1 MSNESIE
8 PETGPAIT
16 SETASAETPEI
27 DAVAEPE
34 PVEGA
39 EPETVASD
47 AGEPS
52 DEGSDPEAMPDES
65 GGTPSTHPELADKS
79 LRILEALL
87 FASAEPLG
95 AAQLAPHV
103 GEGADVEALL
113 VRLAEE
119 YKPRGVNLVRRADKW
134 AFRTAEDLGY
144 LLRREQTDNKPL
156 SRAALETLSI
166 IAYHQPTTRAEVE
179 EVRGVAT
186 GKGTLDLLME
196 AGWVRMRG
204 RRRTPGRPV
213 TYGTTEAFLD
223 HFGLES
229 LADLPG
235 LEELKGAGL
244 LSNRL
249 PPNMQ
254 IPLPF
259 DGPLREDEDPL
270 DPDDTEG
277 QDEPTE

>member
-1 MSNESIE
+1 MSDQIE
-8 PETGPAIT
+8 MT
-16 SETASAETPEI
+16 I
-27 DAVAEPE
+27 DAPAVI
-34 PVEGA
+34 
-39 EPETVASD
+39 
-47 AGEPS
+47 
-52 DEGSDPEAMPDES
+52 DERQ
-65 GGTPSTHPELADKS
+65 
-79 LRILEALL
+79 LRIIEALL

-95 AAQLAPHV
+95 AAELSPHL
-103 GEGADVEALL
+103 GEGASLEALL
-113 VRLAEE
+113 AELTGR
-119 YKPRGVNLVRRADKW
+119 YAGRGVNIVKRGDKW
-134 AFRTAEDLGY
+134 AFRTAPDLSF
-144 LLRREQTDNKPL
+144 LLRREQTDQRPL
-156 SRAALETLSI
+156 SRAALETLAI
-166 IAYHQPTTRAEVE
+166 IAYHQPATRAEVE

-196 AGWVRMRG
+196 AGWIRMRG

-223 HFGLES
+223 HFGLET

-244 LSNRL
+244 LSGQL

-270 DPDDTEG
+270 DPDDTGG
-277 QDEPTE
+277 QDEEP

>member
-1 MSNESIE
+1 M
-8 PETGPAIT
+8 PAGDILD
-16 SETASAETPEI
+16 EGEHLE
-27 DAVAEPE
+27 VAERN
-34 PVEGA
+34 
-39 EPETVASD
+39 
-47 AGEPS
+47 
-52 DEGSDPEAMPDES
+52 
-65 GGTPSTHPELADKS
+65 
-79 LRILEALL
+79 LRIVEALL
-87 FASAEPLG
+87 FASTEPLSPADV
-95 AAQLAPHV
+95 AAYL
-103 GEGADVEALL
+103 GEGADVDELL
-113 VRLAEE
+113 SILAER
-119 YKPRGVNLVRRADKW
+119 YADRGVNLVRRGDKW
-134 AFRTAEDLGY
+134 AFRTADDLGF
-144 LLRREQTDNKPL
+144 LLRREETESRAL

-166 IAYHQPTTRAEVE
+166 IAYHQPATRAEVE

-249 PPNMQ
+249 PPSMQ

-259 DGPLREDEDPL
+259 DGALRDDEDPL
-270 DPDDTEG
+270 DPEDLAETLER
-277 QDEPTE
+277 EEES

>member
-1 MSNESIE
+1 MSDESLA
-8 PETGPAIT
+8 PETGPT
-16 SETASAETPEI
+16 ENPN
-27 DAVAEPE
+27 
-34 PVEGA
+34 
-39 EPETVASD
+39 
-47 AGEPS
+47 
-52 DEGSDPEAMPDES
+52 
-65 GGTPSTHPELADKS
+65 LADRS

-87 FASAEPLG
+87 FASAEPL
-95 AAQLAPHV
+95 AASQLAPHL

-113 VRLAEE
+113 RRLAED
-119 YKPRGVNLVRRADKW
+119 YSTRGVHLVKRADKW
-134 AFRTAEDLGY
+134 AFRTAEDLGF
-144 LLRREQTDNKPL
+144 LLWREQTDSKPL

-166 IAYHQPTTRAEVE
+166 IAYHQPATRAEVE

-196 AGWVRMRG
+196 TGWIRMRG

-270 DPDDTEG
+270 DPDDIEG
-277 QDEPTE
+277 QDEPSE

>member
-1 MSNESIE
+1 MSDEIE
-8 PETGPAIT
+8 PAAADPAG
-16 SETASAETPEI
+16 TA
-27 DAVAEPE
+27 
-34 PVEGA
+34 GA
-39 EPETVASD
+39 EPEITATGTLHD
-47 AGEPS
+47 A
-52 DEGSDPEAMPDES
+52 DPA
-65 GGTPSTHPELADKS
+65 ARY

-87 FASAEPLG
+87 FASAEPL
-95 AAQLAPHV
+95 ATAELAPHL
-103 GEGADVEALL
+103 GEGADTLGLLALL
-113 VRLAEE
+113 QEQYAA
-119 YKPRGVNLVRRADKW
+119 RGVNLVRRGDKW
-134 AFRTAEDLGY
+134 AFRTAPDLGFL
-144 LLRREQTDNKPL
+144 LLRETTDNKPL
-156 SRAALETLSI
+156 SRAALETLAI
-166 IAYHQPTTRAEVE
+166 IAYHQPATRAEVE

-196 AGWVRMRG
+196 AGWIRMRG

-213 TYGTTEAFLD
+213 TYGTTDAFLD

-259 DGPLREDEDPL
+259 DGPLRDDEDPL
-270 DPDDTEG
+270 DPDDIEG
-277 QDEPTE
+277 QDEDQ

>member
-1 MSNESIE
+1 MPDQYDIPEQGAPHSK
-8 PETGPAIT
+8 PAAAAETGDGAGRGHI
-16 SETASAETPEI
+16 ESALAANE
-27 DAVAEPE
+27 
-34 PVEGA
+34 
-39 EPETVASD
+39 
-47 AGEPS
+47 
-52 DEGSDPEAMPDES
+52 EATESANPD
-65 GGTPSTHPELADKS
+65 LADRS
-79 LRILEALL
+79 LRIIEALL
-87 FASAEPLG
+87 FASAEPLS
-95 AAQLAPHV
+95 ASELAPYL
-103 GEGADVEALL
+103 GEGADANALL
-113 VRLAEE
+113 AELQKR
-119 YKPRGVNLVRRADKW
+119 YAPRGVNLVRRADKW
-134 AFRTAEDLGY
+134 AFRTAQDLSFL
-144 LLRREQTDNKPL
+144 LLRETTDSKPL
-156 SRAALETLSI
+156 SRAALETLAI
-166 IAYHQPTTRAEVE
+166 IAYHQPATRAEVE

-196 AGWVRMRG
+196 AGWIRMRG

-277 QDEPTE
+277 QDEEQ

>member
-1 MSNESIE
+1 MSE
-8 PETGPAIT
+8 
-16 SETASAETPEI
+16 
-27 DAVAEPE
+27 DF
-34 PVEGA
+34 
-39 EPETVASD
+39 
-47 AGEPS
+47 EPS
-52 DEGSDPEAMPDES
+52 QSPD
-65 GGTPSTHPELADKS
+65 LAERQ

-87 FASAEPLG
+87 FASAEPLS
-95 AAQLAPHV
+95 AAELALQL
-103 GEGADVEALL
+103 GEGADVEGLL
-113 VRLAEE
+113 TLLQQR
-119 YKPRGVNLVRRADKW
+119 YTGRGVNLVKRADKW
-134 AFRTAEDLGY
+134 AFRTAADLDF
-144 LLRREQTDNKPL
+144 LLRRETTDNRPL
-156 SRAALETLSI
+156 SRAALETLAI
-166 IAYHQPTTRAEVE
+166 IAYHQPATRAEVE

-223 HFGLES
+223 HFGLEG

-270 DPDDTEG
+270 DPDDIEG

>member
-8 PETGPAIT
+8 PETGPAIAPD
-16 SETASAETPEI
+16 SIPAETPEI
-27 DAVAEPE
+27 DVA
-34 PVEGA
+34 
-39 EPETVASD
+39 PETEG
-47 AGEPS
+47 GEPS
-52 DEGSDPEAMPDES
+52 DFEAEADQEPADATAGEPPQVEEA
-65 GGTPSTHPELADKS
+65 PSEHPELADKA
-79 LRILEALL
+79 LRIIEALL

-103 GEGADVEALL
+103 GEGADVEGLL
-113 VRLAEE
+113 ARLAEE
-119 YKPRGVNLVRRADKW
+119 YRPRGVNLVRRGDKW
-134 AFRTAEDLGY
+134 AFRTAEDLSY

-156 SRAALETLSI
+156 SRAALETLAI
-166 IAYHQPTTRAEVE
+166 IAYHQPATRAEVE

-244 LSNRL
+244 LSSRL

-259 DGPLREDEDPL
+259 DGPLRDDEDPL
-270 DPDDTEG
+270 DPDDIEG
-277 QDEPTE
+277 QDEPLE

>member
-1 MSNESIE
+1 MSDQDL
-8 PETGPAIT
+8 AT
-16 SETASAETPEI
+16 SPQS
-27 DAVAEPE
+27 
-34 PVEGA
+34 GL
-39 EPETVASD
+39 
-47 AGEPS
+47 S
-52 DEGSDPEAMPDES
+52 DEPDF
-65 GGTPSTHPELADKS
+65 ADRA

-87 FASAEPLG
+87 FASAEPL
-95 AAQLAPHV
+95 AAADLAPHL
-103 GEGADVEALL
+103 GEGADVEGLL
-113 VRLAEE
+113 RKLAEH
-119 YKPRGVNLVRRADKW
+119 YAGRGVNLVRRADKW
-134 AFRTAEDLGY
+134 AFRTASDLEF
-144 LLRREQTDNKPL
+144 LLRREQTDVKPL
-156 SRAALETLSI
+156 SRAALETLAI
-166 IAYHQPTTRAEVE
+166 IAYHQPATRAEVE

-196 AGWVRMRG
+196 TGWIRMRG

-244 LSNRL
+244 LSGRL

-270 DPDDTEG
+270 EPDDTEG

>member
-1 MSNESIE
+1 MLNETQTE
-8 PETGPAIT
+8 AG
-16 SETASAETPEI
+16 TPEI
-27 DAVAEPE
+27 AERQ
-34 PVEGA
+34 
-39 EPETVASD
+39 
-47 AGEPS
+47 
-52 DEGSDPEAMPDES
+52 
-65 GGTPSTHPELADKS
+65 

-95 AAQLAPHV
+95 VVELAPHL
-103 GEGADVEALL
+103 GEGADVEGLL
-113 VRLAEE
+113 QMLAGQ
-119 YKPRGVNLVRRADKW
+119 YAARGVNLVRRGDKW
-134 AFRTAEDLGY
+134 AFRTAADLSF
-144 LLRREQTDNKPL
+144 LLRREQTDQRPL
-156 SRAALETLSI
+156 SRAALETLAI
-166 IAYHQPTTRAEVE
+166 IAYHQPATRAEVE

-196 AGWVRMRG
+196 AGWIRMRG

-223 HFGLES
+223 HFGLEA

-244 LSNRL
+244 LSGQL
-249 PPNMQ
+249 PANMQ

-270 DPDDTEG
+270 DPDDIEG
-277 QDEPTE
+277 QDEEP